1 MNEKY
6 VIQQIQVMND
16 GEMDDVMK
24 TVNQLRQTE
33 HLK

>member
-6 VIQQIQVMND
+6 VIQQIQAMND

-24 TVNQLRQTE
+24 TVNQLKKSET
-33 HLK
+33 

>member
-6 VIQQIQVMND
+6 AIQQIQVMND

-24 TVNQLRQTE
+24 TVNQLKKSET
-33 HLK
+33 